1 MPSGP
6 EPTEPDPSP
15 QRPPGTASASA
26 PSRRRA
32 TAALVAVVVVAT
44 GLGIRGLAGGPVAS
58 AAGDV
63 LYAVLVYLLVVVLV
77 PRLRPLRVGAVALA
91 VCWAVELAQT
101 TGVPA
106 ALAEAWWPVRYVL
119 GTSFVWTDLLLGAVG
134 ALLACGLDLALR
146 GRRARRSVSARG
158 QVVSPGTGRPV

>member
-6 EPTEPDPSP
+6 EPTEPDSSP
-15 QRPPGTASASA
+15 QRPPGTAPASPPA
-26 PSRRRA
+26 RRRA

-44 GLGIRGLAGGPVAS
+44 GLGVRGLAGGPVAS

-63 LYAVLVYLLVVVLV
+63 LYAVLVYLLVVVLL

-106 ALAEAWWPVRYVL
+106 ALADAWWPVRYVL

-134 ALLACGLDLALR
+134 ALLACGVDLALR
-146 GRRARRSVSARG
+146 GSRARRSVSAGG
-158 QVVSPGTGRPV
+158 QVASPGTGRPV